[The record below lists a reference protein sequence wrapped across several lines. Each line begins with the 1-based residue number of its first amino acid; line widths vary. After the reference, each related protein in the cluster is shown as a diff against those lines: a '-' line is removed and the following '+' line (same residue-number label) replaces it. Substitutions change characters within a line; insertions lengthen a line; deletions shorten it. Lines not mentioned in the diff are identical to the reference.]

1 MVGHSPRVTSTRDAE
16 NVRILEEEEEEE
28 GGGGPRSKRETEDPT

>member
-16 NVRILEEEEEEE
+16 NVRILEEEEE

>member
-16 NVRILEEEEEEE
+16 NVRILEEEEEE